1 MKVKSLV
8 KRLDDV
14 GFEYQL
20 NTPLDIDLIGVSVF
34 PAGEPYTLSMW
45 RKNHIPM
52 KEIRPNEG
60 NVLLCTLETSSE
72 FASAGFHTIVVK
84 DPRAAFAVMASSFM
98 RAETIDTR
106 SNPISEMAH
115 IGEGTQIGHN
125 VVLGEVSIGSN
136 CEIGNNVVIK
146 SGTAIGNNVEIGD
159 NTTIGGVGF
168 GYVDLPDGSTFQ
180 VPHLG
185 GVEIADGV
193 HIGSNTCI
201 DRGSIGNTVIGENS
215 RIDNLVHIAHNVQI
229 GKGVF
234 VIAGAEIS
242 GSVKIGDKAWIAPNA
257 CVREGL
263 TIGASAVVGLGSVVV
278 KDVAEGTTVMGVP
291 ARPRD

>member
-1 MKVKSLV
+1 MKVKSLI
-8 KRLDDV
+8 KRLDEV
-14 GFEYQL
+14 GIEYKL
-20 NTPLDIDLIGVSVF
+20 NSPADLDLVGVSVF
-34 PAGEPYTLSMW
+34 PLGEPHTLSMW
-45 RKNHIPM
+45 RKNFLP
-52 KEIRPNEG
+52 KEDIRPKEG
-60 NVLLCTLETSSE
+60 NVILCTQETSSD
-72 FASAGFHTIVVK
+72 FISAGFQTIVVQ
-84 DPRAAFAVMASSFM
+84 DPRVAFAVMARSFM
-98 RAETIDTR
+98 RAETIDSH
-106 SNPISEMAH
+106 SNPISELAH

-125 VVLGEVSIGSN
+125 VVLGEVSIGNN

-146 SGTAIGNNVEIGD
+146 SGTAIGNYVEIGD
-159 NTTIGGVGF
+159 NSTIGGVGF
-168 GYVDLPDGSTFQ
+168 GYVELPDGNTFQ

-201 DRGSIGNTVIGENS
+201 DRGSIGNTVIGPNS

-263 TIGASAVVGLGSVVV
+263 TIGANAVVGLGSVVV

>member
-1 MKVKSLV
+1 MHL
-8 KRLDDV
+8 
-14 GFEYQL
+14 QL
-20 NTPLDIDLIGVSVF
+20 LMEELNRFGIEFRSDAPSDTVLSGVSVF
-34 PAGEPYTLSMW
+34 PNGKSNTLSMW
-45 RKNHIPM
+45 RK
-52 KEIRPNEG
+52 KEPPTTPVKCQLN
-60 NVLLCTLETSSE
+60 NVILCTEQVAEYFSKIGLL
-72 FASAGFHTIVVK
+72 TIVVN
-84 DPRAAFAVMASSFM
+84 DPRVAFAVMANNFLNVDEKKE
-98 RAETIDTR
+98 ATK
-106 SNPISEMAH
+106 PISELAQ
-115 IGEGTQIGHN
+115 IGDNTHIGHN
-125 VVLGEVSIGSN
+125 VVLGDVKVGNN
-136 CEIGNNVVIK
+136 CVIGNNVVVK
-146 SGTAIGNNVEIGD
+146 SNTVIGNNVEIGD

-168 GYVDLPDGSTFQ
+168 GYVELPDGTTFQ

-201 DRGSIGNTVIGENS
+201 DRGSIGNTVIGSNS

-263 TIGASAVVGLGSVVV
+263 TIGANAVVGLGSVVV
-278 KDVAEGTTVMGVP
+278 KDVAEGITVMGVP
-291 ARPRD
+291 ARPKD

>member
-8 KRLDDV
+8 NSLDAAHID
-14 GFEYQL
+14 YQL
-20 NTPLDIDLIGVSVF
+20 NIPMDLELRGVSVF
-34 PAGEPYTLSMW
+34 PKGEPHTLSMW
-45 RKNHIPM
+45 RKDTAPSQVLEPQM
-52 KEIRPNEG
+52 S
-60 NVLLCTLETSSE
+60 NVVLCTEQ
-72 FASAGFHTIVVK
+72 ASNELIRLGISTIVVQ
-84 DPRAAFAVMASSFM
+84 DPRVAFAVMANNFLNVDEKKEASK
-98 RAETIDTR
+98 
-106 SNPISEMAH
+106 PISELAQ
-115 IGEGTQIGHN
+115 IGDNTQIGHN
-125 VVLGEVSIGSN
+125 VVLGDVKVGNN
-136 CEIGNNVVIK
+136 CVIGNNVVVK
-146 SGTAIGNNVEIGD
+146 SNTVIGNNVEIGD

-168 GYVDLPDGSTFQ
+168 GYVELPDGTTFQ

-201 DRGSIGNTVIGENS
+201 DRGSIGNTVIGSNS

-263 TIGASAVVGLGSVVV
+263 TIGANAVVGLGSVVV
-278 KDVAEGTTVMGVP
+278 KDVAEGITVMGVP
-291 ARPRD
+291 ARPKD

>member
-1 MKVKSLV
+1 MEVASLI
-8 KRLDDV
+8 KRLDLV
-14 GFEYQL
+14 GIEYRI
-20 NTPLDIDLIGVSVF
+20 NAPLDLDLIGVSVF
-34 PAGEPYTLSMW
+34 PSGEPHTLSMW
-45 RKNHIPM
+45 RRNLLP
-52 KEIRPNEG
+52 KEDIRPKEG
-60 NVLLCTLETSSE
+60 NVLLCTQETSSD
-72 FASAGFHTIVVK
+72 FTSAGFHTIVVK

-98 RAETIDTR
+98 SAETIDTR

-115 IGEGTQIGHN
+115 IGEGTHIGHN
-125 VVLGEVSIGSN
+125 VVLGEVSIGNN

-185 GVEIADGV
+185 GVKIADGV

-263 TIGASAVVGLGSVVV
+263 IIGAGAVVGLGSVVV